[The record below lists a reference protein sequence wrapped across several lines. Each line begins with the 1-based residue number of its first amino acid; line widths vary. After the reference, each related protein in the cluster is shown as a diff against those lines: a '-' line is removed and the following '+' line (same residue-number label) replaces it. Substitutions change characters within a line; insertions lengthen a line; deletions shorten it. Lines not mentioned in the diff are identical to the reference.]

1 MIRFFLR
8 ERMADKGFQEN
19 RRITLDD
26 VVLDTG
32 ISKNTL
38 SRISSTKGYNTTTE
52 NLDRLCK
59 YFGCSLSDLAVYVD
73 EE

>member
-59 YFGCSLSDLAVYVD
+59 YFGCSLSDLAVYV
-73 EE
+73 EEE

>member
-59 YFGCSLSDLAVYVD
+59 YFGCPLSDLAAYIED
-73 EE
+73 E